1 MIDLF
6 QPLEYKISQP
16 IPDEI
21 SAIQHSSI
29 EKFFISRIPCSDY
42 FKSAQGFFRFKARH
56 QSTKHNEYVNSKTLE
71 IYEAAKQLDP
81 DSMII
86 RIDYLLKSGLMVG
99 VYIREDLRLMLG
111 FIAGYRPENMT
122 EEEFE
127 KPWYGSSASR

>member
-1 MIDLF
+1 
-6 QPLEYKISQP
+6 
-16 IPDEI
+16 
-21 SAIQHSSI
+21 
-29 EKFFISRIPCSDY
+29 
-42 FKSAQGFFRFKARH
+42 
-56 QSTKHNEYVNSKTLE
+56 
-71 IYEAAKQLDP
+71 
-81 DSMII
+81 MII